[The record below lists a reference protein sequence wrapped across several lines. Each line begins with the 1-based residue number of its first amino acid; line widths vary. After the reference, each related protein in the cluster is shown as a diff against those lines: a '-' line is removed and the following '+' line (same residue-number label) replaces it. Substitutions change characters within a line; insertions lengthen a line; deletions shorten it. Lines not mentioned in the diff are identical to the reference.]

1 MHPSRPADAVDL
13 ILQQWAQERPDLDVS
28 PMGVIGRIGR
38 CSALLRR
45 ELLPVFERFGLSAW
59 EFDVL
64 ATLRRSGAPYC
75 LAPTALFSAL
85 MITSGTMTRQ
95 LQQLEAA
102 GRISR
107 IPNPSDARSLLVQL
121 TPAGLELID
130 LAVGAHVDNEARI
143 LAALPVAIRNQ
154 LDDGLS
160 ALLAILE
167 PVQK

>member
-1 MHPSRPADAVDL
+1 MPRTRPSDAVDT
-13 ILQQWAQERPDLDVS
+13 ILQQWAKERPDLDAS
-28 PMGVIGRIGR
+28 PMAVIGRIGR

-45 ELLPVFERFGLSAW
+45 ELEQVFSRFGLSAW

-64 ATLRRSGAPYC
+64 ASLRRSGTPYC

-102 GRISR
+102 GWVGRT
-107 IPNPSDARSLLVQL
+107 PNPHDARSLLVQL
-121 TPAGLELID
+121 SPAGLELID
-130 LAVGAHVDNEARI
+130 RALEAHVANEARL
-143 LAALPVAIRNQ
+143 LATLPAATQVQ
-154 LDDGLS
+154 LAEGLS

-167 PVQK
+167 PGPQ